1 GAALLKHQR
10 AHGGGAHGGAAG
22 QPQKCQDCGKNR
34 GGAGAARPRG
44 QQCLDCGREADPGA
58 GEAEAAAPE
67 KPYKCGECGKG
78 FGQRSALVKHR

>member
-10 AHGGGAHGGAAG
+10 AHGSGGNAG
-22 QPQKCQDCGKNR
+22 QPPKCPDCGKNR
-34 GGAGAARPRG
+34 GSAVGFSPRA
-44 QQCLDCGREADPGA
+44 QQCLDCGRESDG
-58 GEAEAAAPE
+58 GEGESAPAPPE

>member
-10 AHGGGAHGGAAG
+10 AHGAGGTTG
-22 QPQKCQDCGKNR
+22 QPPKCPDCGKNR
-34 GGAGAARPRG
+34 GGAAGLRPRG
-44 QQCLDCGREADPGA
+44 QQCLDCGRESDPGD
-58 GEAEAAAPE
+58 GETAPAAPPE